1 MPGTRLMR
9 ICALDQPM
17 TKLHALGVG
26 EELGVVITL
35 GLIYAGVPGER
46 LAHLTLRGQGELA

>member
-1 MPGTRLMR
+1 MR